1 MPTPPPSHLQALPR
15 RRSSARYWLIGA
27 IALIGIAAGA
37 AVILPKL
44 MVGQATQAPTDA
56 GTFVTR
62 QTQEVSLQDRVQAAL
77 QQPTSVQADPQQAA
91 VNGGATTANTAPQSQ
106 VQAGIPVPEG
116 QSMAQDSA
124 VQPADPAL
132 PPIQTQN
139 TNPSEADQPQTPVN
153 NTAPESI
160 QNAPASNPPVQQP
173 ANGRDFQV
181 QISEGE
187 ISSLIYS
194 GLVQG
199 TAPQYRESIQGVST
213 RISGGRASISVAL
226 QPRHLPDAFLRNL
239 PGVSR
244 ETPTVY
250 LGGDLSLRRE
260 GNSVTPDI
268 HQLRLGNFRVPM
280 PFINA
285 AVKSQVQQYVGQMLQ
300 LPDGRRAQLDDVQ
313 LESGTVTLRG
323 HVQ

>member
-1 MPTPPPSHLQALPR
+1 MPKPPSQLQVLPR
-15 RRSSARYWLIGA
+15 RRSTGRYWLIGA
-27 IALIGIAAGA
+27 LALLGIAAGS

-77 QQPTSVQADPQQAA
+77 QQSSTSQSSAQQPA
-91 VNGGATTANTAPQSQ
+91 VNGETTPAQGAPQSQ
-106 VQAGIPVPEG
+106 VQEGIPVPEG
-116 QSMAQDSA
+116 QPAQQTELTGDPASPPLQTDNMAPSQNTDQPPSSVTPSA
-124 VQPADPAL
+124 VSQN
-132 PPIQTQN
+132 PPTAQTQ
-139 TNPSEADQPQTPVN
+139 P
-153 NTAPESI
+153 
-160 QNAPASNPPVQQP
+160 QQP
-173 ANGRDFQV
+173 ANNRDFQLR
-181 QISEGE
+181 ISEGE

-239 PGVSR
+239 PGVNR
-244 ETPTVY
+244 DTPTVY

-300 LPDGRRAQLDDVQ
+300 MPDGRRAQLDDVQ
-313 LESGTVTLRG
+313 LEGGAVTLRG
-323 HVQ
+323 HLQ

>member
-1 MPTPPPSHLQALPR
+1 MPTPPSQLKALPR
-15 RRSSARYWLIGA
+15 RRSTGRYVLIGA
-27 IALIGIAAGA
+27 VAVLVIAAGS
-37 AVILPKL
+37 AVVLPKL

-77 QQPTSVQADPQQAA
+77 QQPSSVQTNSQQTVA
-91 VNGGATTANTAPQSQ
+91 NGENATNTPPSSQ
-106 VQAGIPVPEG
+106 VQEGIPVPEG
-116 QSMAQDSA
+116 QPL
-124 VQPADPAL
+124 QPDTPQEPAA
-132 PPIQTQN
+132 PPFQT
-139 TNPSEADQPQTPVN
+139 E
-153 NTAPESI
+153 NTAPAQTTEQPPTSGTAPEAI
-160 QNAPASNPPVQQP
+160 QNAPKAQPPAQQP
-173 ANGRDFQV
+173 ANGRDFQLR
-181 QISEGE
+181 ISEGE

-199 TAPQYRESIQGVST
+199 TAPQYRASIQGVST

-239 PGVSR
+239 PGVNR
-244 ETPTVY
+244 DTPTVY

-300 LPDGRRAQLDDVQ
+300 MPDGRRAQLDDVQ
-313 LESGTVTLRG
+313 LEGGAVTLRG
-323 HVQ
+323 HLQ